1 MSFRRCKSEAQRTLT
16 SEINVHF
23 RGLELLTKN
32 VFVFP
37 ELVLC
42 LDCGFAEFVLSE
54 DEVRSVREVCLAEA
68 SGEDATDKSLDLGKR
83 SA

>member
-1 MSFRRCKSEAQRTLT
+1 M
-16 SEINVHF
+16 
-23 RGLELLTKN
+23 TKN
-32 VFVFP
+32 VFAFP

-54 DEVRSVREVCLAEA
+54 DEVQSVREICREI
-68 SGEDATDKSLDLGKR
+68 ATNKTLGHDKR